1 MRVPRVVQGQ
11 GCRARIVQMLGK
23 ACKMK
28 QNLTMLQGQG
38 CRARI
43 VKLLE
48 KACKMKQKGDRRIN
62 RFIRRSPFA
71 AAGAPWRAPERGPA
85 RLGARGAPLVK
96 TLKRHGN
103 SCISQLGAR
112 GDSRE
117 RACGPGRG
125 LERRGAVGKQ
135 GKSEKTRI
143 LPQFSWFRSYVFF
156 VSAYWITL
164 PPKQYDREQAKQ
176 CVLI

>member
-1 MRVPRVVQGQ
+1 MKRGKKLDDLHFSVFCACVYLVWYRGMAAVPES
-11 GCRARIVQMLGK
+11 ANRIEK

-48 KACKMKQKGDRRIN
+48 KACKMKQKGDCRIN
-62 RFIRRSPFA
+62 RFILQSPFST
-71 AAGAPWRAPERGPA
+71 AGAPWRGPERSPA
-85 RLGARGAPLVK
+85 RPGARGAPLVK

-125 LERRGAVGKQ
+125 LERRGAVGKH
-135 GKSEKTRI
+135 GKSEKPGYC
-143 LPQFSWFRSYVFF
+143 LSSVGSVHMYG
-156 VSAYWITL
+156 SKL
-164 PPKQYDREQAKQ
+164 N
-176 CVLI
+176 

>member
-1 MRVPRVVQGQ
+1 MRYLVWYRGMAAVPES
-11 GCRARIVQMLGK
+11 ANRIEK

-43 VKLLE
+43 VKLLG
-48 KACKMKQKGDRRIN
+48 KVCKMKQKGSARIN
-62 RFIRRSPFA
+62 RFIRRSPFS

-125 LERRGAVGKQ
+125 LERRGAVGKH

-143 LPQFSWFRSYVFF
+143 LPQFSWFPSYGFRQFRGLGSPRLVRAE
-156 VSAYWITL
+156 S
-164 PPKQYDREQAKQ
+164 
-176 CVLI
+176 

>member
-1 MRVPRVVQGQ
+1 MRYLVWYRGMAAVPESVN
-11 GCRARIVQMLGK
+11 RIGK
-23 ACKMK
+23 ACKMM

-48 KACKMKQKGDRRIN
+48 KACKMKQKGSGRIN
-62 RFIRRSPFA
+62 RFILPEPFA
-71 AAGAPWRAPERGPA
+71 AAGAPWWAPERGPA

-96 TLKRHGN
+96 TLKRHGS

-125 LERRGAVGKQ
+125 LERRGAVGKH
-135 GKSEKTRI
+135 GKVETTEIASVQLVPFI
-143 LPQFSWFRSYVFF
+143 
-156 VSAYWITL
+156 
-164 PPKQYDREQAKQ
+164 
-176 CVLI
+176 